1 VTRPR
6 TDIARPPT
14 IYDVA
19 RLAGVSHQTVSRHL
33 RDQPGISEKTRTK
46 VDDAVQQLGYR
57 TNTAAQALA
66 MSGSKRIVAVVL
78 ELTQFA
84 PAAIVKGAS
93 CAARKAGYVLD
104 ILSLDES
111 DHTSIGQALDI
122 VAKQDAAGV
131 FIVGPRAMVDGE
143 VQTRTFPMP
152 VFLEF
157 EEPDPP
163 SGVPLSLN
171 GLGTE
176 LAMNELIALGHT
188 RIGHV
193 GGPLGWTSAM
203 NRELGY
209 RRALQREG
217 LPTLPVRRGDWS
229 AASGY
234 EIGLSWPLELGATA
248 LFVANDHMAFGLLSA
263 LRERG
268 VSVPD
273 ELSIVGFDDIPE
285 AEFMAPPLSTVR
297 LDFVR
302 EGERRFTELIG
313 QIEGTSSG
321 QLQKTSSGQLQKTSS
336 GQLQKTSSGQLLET
350 MPEDGVGPSD
360 VELIRR
366 RSIRPVLLDPST
378 VLPVPS
384 DWL

>member
-111 DHTSIGQALDI
+111 EHTSIGQALDI
-122 VAKQDAAGV
+122 VAKQDVAGV

-313 QIEGTSSG
+313 QIEGTSMAPI
-321 QLQKTSSGQLQKTSS
+321 
-336 GQLQKTSSGQLLET
+336 EEAP
-350 MPEDGVGPSD
+350 PEDGVGSSV

-366 RSIRPVLLDPST
+366 RSIQALTLDAKIA
-378 VLPVPS
+378 LVPNPR
-384 DWL
+384 DLARTDAAGTG